1 MKVIHL
7 LCSNRFSGAENV
19 ICQIMNMFKDEP
31 NVEMLYCSP
40 DGQIKNAL
48 QEREIKFVPLNVL
61 NPKEVKKVIT
71 EQNPDVI
78 YAHDM
83 RASFIAACVCG
94 KVPLISH
101 IHNNAFDSRGIS
113 LKSIAYFFAAIKA
126 KHIFWVSKTSFT
138 GYAFHHFFLKKSSIL
153 YNVIDTELLKEKALK
168 DEKQYDYDIIFLG
181 RLTYQ
186 KNPERL
192 IKVFSR
198 LVKKIPEVKMAVVGT
213 GELESK
219 INALALENDL
229 EKNIDF
235 LGFCENP
242 LKILHDSKVMVMTSR
257 WEGTP
262 MCALEAQALGVPIV
276 STPADGL
283 KELVENGKTGFLSD
297 DDDDLV
303 EYLASIIKD
312 GNLRKELSYNATCFS
327 QEYNDVV
334 KYKLSVDSIL
344 KDVMVGV

>member
-1 MKVIHL
+1 MKIIHL

-19 ICQIMNMFKDEP
+19 ICQIINMFKDEP

-40 DGQIKNAL
+40 DGQIRNAL
-48 QEREIKFVPLNVL
+48 LEREIEFVPLKGVNL
-61 NPKEVKKVIT
+61 KEVKRVIA

-83 RASFIAACVCG
+83 RASFVAACACG
-94 KVPLISH
+94 KIPLISH

-113 LKSIAYFFAAIKA
+113 PKSIAYLFAAVKA
-126 KHIFWVSKTSFT
+126 KHIFWVSKTAFS
-138 GYAFHHFFLKKSSIL
+138 GYAFHTLFSKKSSIL
-153 YNVIDTELLKEKALK
+153 YNVIDVNALKEKAQK
-168 DEKQYDYDIIFLG
+168 DENQYNYDVIFLG

-192 IKVFSR
+192 LKVFSI
-198 LVKKIPEVKMAVVGT
+198 LAKKLPEVKIAIVGT
-213 GELESK
+213 GELE
-219 INALALENDL
+219 NEVEALAKEYDL

-242 LKILHDSKVMVMTSR
+242 LKILQDSKAMIMTSR

-276 STPADGL
+276 STPTDGL
-283 KELVENGKTGFLSD
+283 KDLIKHGETGFLSD
-297 DDDDLV
+297 DDEKLA
-303 EYLASIIKD
+303 EYLLSIIKD
-312 GNLRKELSYNATCFS
+312 ENLRESLSKNALCFS
-327 QEYNDVV
+327 QEFNNVEN
-334 KYKLSVDSIL
+334 YKLEI
-344 KDVMVGV
+344 KNAI